1 MVQQILAAKVMINP
15 LRRIRTAP
23 ALFDLGKSSVE
34 ASISPNVVDENTTF
48 TRLGQYIPVSPVKTS
63 RKSISTHKGSA
74 PIRIPKFNQ
83 PLALEESGGKKKSFS
98 IEIDRTVGYQSAN
111 NIQDTLFQFDDLS

>member
-1 MVQQILAAKVMINP
+1 MAQQILAAKVMINP

-48 TRLGQYIPVSPVKTS
+48 TRLGQYIPVSPVKRS

-74 PIRIPKFNQ
+74 PIHIPKFNQ

-111 NIQDTLFQFDDLS
+111 NTQDTLFQFDDLS

>member
-1 MVQQILAAKVMINP
+1 MAQQILAAKVMINP

-23 ALFDLGKSSVE
+23 ALFDLGKSVE
-34 ASISPNVVDENTTF
+34 ASISPNVVDENITF

-74 PIRIPKFNQ
+74 PIHIPKFNQ

>member
-1 MVQQILAAKVMINP
+1 MAQQILAAKVMINP

-23 ALFDLGKSSVE
+23 ALFDLGKSVE

-74 PIRIPKFNQ
+74 PIHIPKFNQ

>member
-1 MVQQILAAKVMINP
+1 MAQQILAAKVMINP

-23 ALFDLGKSSVE
+23 ALFDLGKSVE

-74 PIRIPKFNQ
+74 PIHIPKFNQ

-111 NIQDTLFQFDDLS
+111 NTQDTLFQFDDLS

>member
-1 MVQQILAAKVMINP
+1 MAQQILAAKVMINP

-23 ALFDLGKSSVE
+23 ALFDLGKSVE
-34 ASISPNVVDENTTF
+34 ASISPYVVDENTTF

-74 PIRIPKFNQ
+74 PIHIPKFNQ

-98 IEIDRTVGYQSAN
+98 IEIERTVGYQSAN

>member
-1 MVQQILAAKVMINP
+1 MAQQILAAKVMINP

-48 TRLGQYIPVSPVKTS
+48 TRLGQYIPVSPVKRS

-74 PIRIPKFNQ
+74 PIHIPKFNQ
-83 PLALEESGGKKKSFS
+83 PLALEESGGKKESFS

-111 NIQDTLFQFDDLS
+111 NTQDTLFQFDDLS

>member
-1 MVQQILAAKVMINP
+1 MAQQILAAKVMINP

-23 ALFDLGKSSVE
+23 ALFDLGKSVE

-48 TRLGQYIPVSPVKTS
+48 TRLGQYIRVSPVKTS

-74 PIRIPKFNQ
+74 PIHIPKFNQ

>member
-1 MVQQILAAKVMINP
+1 MAQQILAAKVMINP

-23 ALFDLGKSSVE
+23 ALFDLGKSVE

-74 PIRIPKFNQ
+74 PIHIPKFNP
-83 PLALEESGGKKKSFS
+83 PLALEEFGGKKKSFS

-111 NIQDTLFQFDDLS
+111 NTQDTLFQFDDLS

>member
-1 MVQQILAAKVMINP
+1 MAQQILAAKVMINP

-74 PIRIPKFNQ
+74 PIHIPKFNQ